1 MTDFVEN
8 NEELRNSELTDEEI
22 ILAGLNGDDDFPTEF
37 DDDEDDE
44 LSGEV
49 GRYRRPF
56 RRARGRRRSRRNLR
70 NIGRRE
76 YGASRF
82 RKQALE
88 RVSKMGR
95 SVQKALVTGKAQ
107 ISDMVYYSCA
117 EVTGKY
123 CELISEAVSKKL
135 GLTNID
141 NGKLGKDKEFVLSA
155 IKIAYDAKNIDGK
168 YADPIPSEAYNG
180 EWELELNGKKVFDDM
195 PVSVFADG
203 TIGYNVNKPYAF
215 YALNNPKH
223 IRPQT
228 TIEFNIKTPQD
239 LSGYFK
245 VFLIGTTVKP
255 N

>member
-1 MTDFVEN
+1 MTDFAEN
-8 NEELRNSELTDEEI
+8 NEEFRNSELTDEEI
-22 ILAGLNGDDDFPTEF
+22 ILSGLNGDDDFPNEF

-49 GRYRRPF
+49 GRFRRPF
-56 RRARGRRRSRRNLR
+56 RRTRSRSRRRSYRS
-70 NIGRRE
+70 IGRRE
-76 YGASRF
+76 SGASRF
-82 RKQALE
+82 RRQALE

-95 SVQKALVTGKAQ
+95 TVQKALVTGKAQ

-117 EVTGKY
+117 EVSGKH

-155 IKIAYDAKNIDGK
+155 VKIAYDRNTIDGK

-203 TIGYNVNKPYAF
+203 TIGYNVNKPYGF

-223 IRPQT
+223 IKPQT

-239 LSGYFK
+239 ISGYFK

>member
-22 ILAGLNGDDDFPTEF
+22 ILSGLDGEDDFPTEF
-37 DDDEDDE
+37 DDDEYDE
-44 LSGEV
+44 LSGEM

-56 RRARGRRRSRRNLR
+56 RRARKRSRRRNFR

-76 YGASRF
+76 TGSSRF
-82 RKQALE
+82 RRQALE
-88 RVSKMGR
+88 RVSKMNKG
-95 SVQKALVTGKAQ
+95 VQKALVSGKAQ

-117 EVTGKY
+117 EISGKH
-123 CELISEAVSKKL
+123 CELISEATSKKL

-155 IKIAYDAKNIDGK
+155 IKIAYDAKAIDGA
-168 YADPIPSEAYNG
+168 YADSIPSEAYNG

-203 TIGYNVNKPYAF
+203 TIGYQVHLPYGF

-228 TIEFNIKTPQD
+228 TIEFNIKTPKD
-239 LSGYFK
+239 LDGFFK